1 MLSVISV
8 RVTLDHRLR
17 RLVSLPT
24 SMNST
29 SPLETEAS
37 PGLLSS
43 HEEPD
48 GPRGGGSSASTL
60 RPRCFLSTRSHSPSD
75 LLPSRK
81 DLVRRDKARGQ
92 LSQWFLR
99 VSVGSTAPLS
109 H

>member
-43 HEEPD
+43 HEDPD
-48 GPRGGGSSASTL
+48 GPAGTELLRSAPGGPAASLVLGLTPPATCSLPGRIWSGETKFADNIPEPQTPPKKTEGL
-60 RPRCFLSTRSHSPSD
+60 R
-75 LLPSRK
+75 
-81 DLVRRDKARGQ
+81 
-92 LSQWFLR
+92 
-99 VSVGSTAPLS
+99 
-109 H
+109 